1 MRQARG
7 RVPLLSTTPRQRYSC
22 PFPPHAEG
30 SDLSCEPRR
39 VGLRLRHTCAEPRP
53 QPCVHFDGTVMQV
66 FAHAAP
72 STWNPVP
79 HIVYPVP
86 SYCPPLSLKD
96 GAEMLLSVCLIGWD

>member
-1 MRQARG
+1 
-7 RVPLLSTTPRQRYSC
+7 
-22 PFPPHAEG
+22 
-30 SDLSCEPRR
+30 
-39 VGLRLRHTCAEPRP
+39 
-53 QPCVHFDGTVMQV
+53 MQV

-86 SYCPPLSLKD
+86 SYCPPRSLED